1 MALAEN
7 LKTARLNS
15 GLTQEEVAKRLD
27 VIFSLVAK
35 WENGM
40 RVPNGI
46 YLVQLAEVFDTTAEE
61 LVKGE
66 IKKENVK

>member
-27 VIFSLVAK
+27 VIFSVVAK
-35 WENGM
+35 WENGI

-46 YLVQLAEVFDTTAEE
+46 RLVQLAEVFDTTAEE

>member
-7 LKTARLNS
+7 LKTARGIS
-15 GLTQEEVAKRLD
+15 GMTLEDVAERLGVD
-27 VIFSLVAK
+27 FTAVHK
-35 WENGM
+35 WENGI
-40 RVPNGI
+40 RVPSGI
-46 YLVQLAEVFDTTAEE
+46 YLVELADIFNTTAET